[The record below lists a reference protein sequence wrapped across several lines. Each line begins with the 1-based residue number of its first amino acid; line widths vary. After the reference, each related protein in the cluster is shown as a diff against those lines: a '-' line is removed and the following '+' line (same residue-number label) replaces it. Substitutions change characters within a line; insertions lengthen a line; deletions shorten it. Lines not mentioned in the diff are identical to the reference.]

1 MRAVTIAAVIVAAL
15 LAAWSQWQPQRSE
28 DARQDALALLASNRT
43 AAEAAANRAV
53 SRDPLSAE
61 ALFTLAD
68 VQKEGRQHGVARATL
83 QKAVRLQPS
92 NPQTWLELARFDL
105 ASNPKAAVSEF
116 QAAIYLNPE
125 LISTEAI
132 SPPNAQPES
141 VEVYNDYI
149 QALRASAVARSASES
164 RARAGRA
171 ALRGSRRGLG
181 SGLLGSQTP
190 RSAG

>member
-1 MRAVTIAAVIVAAL
+1 MGAIAAVVVAAL

-28 DARQDALALLASNRT
+28 DARQEALSLLASNRT

-105 ASNPKAAVSEF
+105 ASNPKAALSEF
-116 QAAIYLNPE
+116 QAGIYLNPE

-149 QALRASAVARSASES
+149 QALRASATARSASES
-164 RARAGRA
+164 RARAGRD
-171 ALRGSRRGLG
+171 ALRGSHRGRA
-181 SGLLGSQTP
+181 SGLLGSQTL